1 MDLSKLNDDQIKV
14 ALKVIESAKKYG
26 INPDF
31 VLSMVNTESSFKQD
45 ALSPRGA
52 IGVMQ
57 LMPETAKSLKV
68 DPTNIDQNIDG
79 GMRLLRELTQD
90 KRIGNDP
97 FKLLVGYN
105 TSSETRK
112 KFFES
117 DNLADLPDETVK
129 HVIKVMK
136 PFGETVPSISFTPG
150 TQPQEASEAEG
161 DQDSDSQYGGDVVTG
176 GGSDE
181 ETQAAKGRSAKEMGA
196 IGAALGA
203 GAGSIYTAKMPLVR
217 LASRVGL
224 LPGGKP
230 ATPADAAALAQRVLT
245 TDSPVESVVRKPP
258 GGENWQKSLTGIS
271 TPGAQMD
278 KASLDLAKRMQ
289 GTIGIGGTS
298 GFTGGTITPGGIILN
313 PRDAAA
319 VQARQQLAQQ
329 AAASQAAQ
337 NEANF
342 QRYLQKSQGQD
353 VMQRFGRN
361 VAGSAPV
368 RGGLAG
374 LGMGFNV
381 QDAYN
386 KFQEG
391 DTLSGALAS
400 NAALASGLGLV
411 PKIAPVMNPLAVGLT
426 TASQVAG
433 DIRRGDKQ
441 SAAESGLTGLAAIFP
456 RLFGPLSGLVYSRG
470 LNKGEE
476 EELARRR
483 QMAPTISP

>member
-14 ALKVIESAKKYG
+14 TLKIIESAKKYG
-26 INPDF
+26 INPEF
-31 VLSMVNTESSFKQD
+31 VLAMVSTESEFKQD

-57 LMPETAKSLKV
+57 LLPETAKSLKV

-79 GMRLLRELTQD
+79 GMRLIKELTED

-97 FKLLVGYN
+97 FRLLVGYN
-105 TSSETRK
+105 ASSATRK

-117 DNLADLPDETVK
+117 DNTADLPDETVM
-129 HVIKVMK
+129 HVIKIMK
-136 PFGETVPSISFTPG
+136 PFGVNFPSISFTPG
-150 TQPQEASEAEG
+150 AQPQEASDTQD
-161 DQDSDSQYGGDVVTG
+161 DQESDSQYGGDVVTD

-181 ETQAAKGRSAKEMGA
+181 ETQAAKGRSAKEMGVV
-196 IGAALGA
+196 GAALGT

-230 ATPADAAALAQRVLT
+230 MSPEDAAKMVGSVMSQDGQTPGGKWAAKTGYGMGEGTVQESSSRYQRAMPQGKISGRLAKRFGPATPGESPQLAQRLIDRSNMAEAT
-245 TDSPVESVVRKPP
+245 QR
-258 GGENWQKSLTGIS
+258 
-271 TPGAQMD
+271 AQT
-278 KASLDLAKRMQ
+278 ALQSAQQ
-289 GTIGIGGTS
+289 GTQ
-298 GFTGGTITPGGIILN
+298 P
-313 PRDAAA
+313 DA
-319 VQARQQLAQQ
+319 VQRAARG
-329 AAASQAAQ
+329 
-337 NEANF
+337 F
-342 QRYLQKSQGQD
+342 
-353 VMQRFGRN
+353 FG
-361 VAGSAPV
+361 AAPV
-368 RGGLAG
+368 RGALAG
-374 LGMGFNV
+374 LGVGYNV

-426 TASQVAG
+426 TASQVAS

-441 SAAESGLTGLAAIFP
+441 SAAESGLTGLTALLP
-456 RLFGPLSGLVYSRG
+456 RLFGPLSGLVYSGG